1 MKIISNSEKLNIFS
15 IYLPVMNEIEDNNIE
30 PQQVIKVH
38 FNVKD
43 AKNKQE
49 KDNEV
54 KKVCFKNLSILFINL
69 QSLKR
74 YLSKKFVKEEN
85 ESKEESNHTPTN
97 QSNIMLLYNNIVV
110 IEETEFNDDLSD
122 NQKHEINN

>member
-1 MKIISNSEKLNIFS
+1 
-15 IYLPVMNEIEDNNIE
+15 MNEIEDNNIE

-43 AKNKQE
+43 AKDKQE
-49 KDNEV
+49 KDTEV
-54 KKVCFKNLSILFINL
+54 KKVCFKNLLILYNL

-85 ESKEESNHTPTN
+85 ESKEESNHTPTK
-97 QSNIMLLYNNIVV
+97 QSNIMLLYDDIVV
-110 IEETEFNDDLSD
+110 EEIEFNDDLSD
-122 NQKHEINN
+122 NQKPETIN

>member
-43 AKNKQE
+43 TKNKQE

-54 KKVCFKNLSILFINL
+54 KKVCFKNLLILYINL
-69 QSLKR
+69 
-74 YLSKKFVKEEN
+74 
-85 ESKEESNHTPTN
+85 
-97 QSNIMLLYNNIVV
+97 
-110 IEETEFNDDLSD
+110 
-122 NQKHEINN
+122 